1 MHNYLISII
10 QGIVEGLT
18 EFLPISSTGHLILFG
33 ELLHFTGNK
42 AESFEIVIQ
51 LGAILA
57 VAIIYWQRLL
67 GMFGLKKELNSENH
81 EYPKQRLN
89 LIHIIIAII
98 PAMVMGLLLHKV
110 IKTYLFSPYTVLIGL
125 VVGGIF
131 MIYAEKRKTNIT
143 ASNLDEISYKQAFFI
158 GLFQILALW
167 PGFSRS
173 GATIAGG
180 LLVKTNH
187 KAAAEF
193 SFIIAIPM
201 MIAASGYD
209 LLKSYQYLS
218 VNDIGFFA
226 IGFIVSFIVAWFA
239 VISFLKLLQKV
250 KLTPFAYYRFIVAA
264 LFWLFI
270 LR

>member
-1 MHNYLISII
+1 MGDYLIAVI

-18 EFLPISSTGHLILFG
+18 EFLPVSSTGHLILSG

-42 AESFEIVIQ
+42 AETFEIVIQ

-57 VAIIYWQRLL
+57 VAIIYWKRLV
-67 GMFGLKKELNSENH
+67 GLFNWKEGFHIKN
-81 EYPKQRLN
+81 KDGVGKLN
-89 LIHIIIAII
+89 LIHIFIAIF
-98 PAMVMGLLLHKV
+98 PAMLMGLILHGV
-110 IKTYLFSPYTVLIGL
+110 IKDYLFSPYTVLIGL

-131 MIYAEKRKTNIT
+131 MIYAEKKKRNVT
-143 ASNLDEISYKQAFFI
+143 ADNMDQLTYKQALYI

-173 GATIAGG
+173 GSTIAGG
-180 LLVKTNH
+180 LLVGTNQKT
-187 KAAAEF
+187 AAEF

-218 VNDIGFFA
+218 INDFGFFA
-226 IGFIVSFIVAWFA
+226 VGFIVSFAIALLA
-239 VISFLKLLQKV
+239 VITFLKLLQRL
-250 KLTPFAYYRFIVAA
+250 KLSSFAYYRFIVAA
-264 LFWLFI
+264 LFWFFI
-270 LR
+270 LK